1 MTKPTL
7 YKSTPIQSIHTRP
20 TVSLTATEQT
30 EVKAA
35 VAKFFELFAAKH
47 T

>member
-1 MTKPTL
+1 MIKPTL
-7 YKSTPIQSIHTRP
+7 YKSTPLESIQTRP
-20 TVSLTATEQT
+20 TVSLNATEQA